1 MTRTYNDFREKLT
14 PSVRTLFDSLRDYC
28 FSLGK
33 NVVEDVNANDVFFHT
48 TTNPENFAA
57 FNPQKESII
66 VTIQTIT
73 WSGIFEISPTES
85 YEEIIHTPVNLDE
98 LKKILHDAY
107 DAIYYYNVEQ
117 E

>member
-1 MTRTYNDFREKLT
+1 MTRTYDDFREKLT

-85 YEEIIHTPVNLDE
+85 YTEVINTLVNLDE

-107 DAIYYYNVEQ
+107 DTIH
-117 E
+117 